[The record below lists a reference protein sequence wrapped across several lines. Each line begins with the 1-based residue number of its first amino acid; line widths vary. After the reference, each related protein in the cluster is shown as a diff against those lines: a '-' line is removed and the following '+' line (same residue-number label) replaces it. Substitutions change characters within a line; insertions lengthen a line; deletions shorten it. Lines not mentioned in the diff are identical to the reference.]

1 MSGNCFHDQELSRFY
16 LSFVVEFVMSCF
28 ESFSDVNN
36 CVYPVPDV
44 SVRQSYRSEDSL
56 HRLFKTDLEGST
68 RILILRLLTTSSG
81 CIFGIH
87 LWKKIQVLILLLS
100 ARLTLSRDSSSGP
113 RIWWKEDIFT
123 DLHITYRTRSF
134 QIK

>member
-28 ESFSDVNN
+28 ESYSDVNN

-44 SVRQSYRSEDSL
+44 SVRSEDSL

-68 RILILRLLTTSSG
+68 RIL
-81 CIFGIH
+81 
-87 LWKKIQVLILLLS
+87 
-100 ARLTLSRDSSSGP
+100 
-113 RIWWKEDIFT
+113 T
-123 DLHITYRTRSF
+123 DLEVVDDQQWMYLR
-134 QIK
+134 

>member
-28 ESFSDVNN
+28 ESYSDVNN

-81 CIFGIH
+81 CIFGDTFVEKTTSTYFITVCKVNFIKGFIKWTKN
-87 LWKKIQVLILLLS
+87 LVERGFIY
-100 ARLTLSRDSSSGP
+100 R
-113 RIWWKEDIFT
+113 FT
-123 DLHITYRTRSF
+123 HYL
-134 QIK
+134 

>member
-28 ESFSDVNN
+28 ESYSDVNN

-56 HRLFKTDLEGST
+56 QRLFKIDLEGST

-81 CIFGIH
+81 CIFGDTFVERTTSTH
-87 LWKKIQVLILLLS
+87 LI
-100 ARLTLSRDSSSGP
+100 
-113 RIWWKEDIFT
+113 IFCKVNFIKGFIKWT
-123 DLHITYRTRSF
+123 KNLVERGFIYRFTHYL
-134 QIK
+134 